1 VFFNSNPSAK
11 KISHYFSFM
20 MVAIYIALGLLFLF
34 TAIANETF
42 PVYRTEVGCL
52 MLVYAGY
59 RSYSTYKKIK
69 QNE

>member
-1 VFFNSNPSAK
+1 
-11 KISHYFSFM
+11 M

-34 TAIANETF
+34 TTIANDTF

-52 MLVYAGY
+52 MLIYSGY
-59 RSYSTYKKIK
+59 RGYSTYKKIK